1 MKRVLMELKTF
12 LTSKMKK
19 KKKKKERR
27 KFILKTDFKMKEN
40 LNLVLIL
47 KRL

>member
-19 KKKKKERR
+19 KKKERKKEIH
-27 KFILKTDFKMKEN
+27 FEN
-40 LNLVLIL
+40 
-47 KRL
+47 

>member
-19 KKKKKERR
+19 KEKKERR

>member
-1 MKRVLMELKTF
+1 MELKTF
-12 LTSKMKK
+12 LTSKMKN
-19 KKKKKERR
+19 KKKKERR